1 VGEELPV
8 AKAISP
14 TQALQ
19 VSGRVQAHSFG
30 VTDATSSYAATGS
43 VYAFLFRSLGG
54 SGTYPFN
61 TAGTH
66 ALVIQGASS
75 GSQGDIAFATGNS
88 SPTIKMVIQKDGKIG
103 VGNAGAAPD
112 SVRSIYANYN
122 HVEFSGSS
130 MYGLD
135 VSIGGF
141 RTGSSHGS
149 GLTGIFADVHPTS
162 SNNQNWTGEI
172 GLIAY
177 EAFVRTTGGSGE
189 INGSVGFHMSN
200 PDQSG
205 VTFKHLYGV
214 RIDHLTR
221 GTSSN
226 YSLYTGSAK
235 GHFGGDLNYVGTL
248 TNTSDARIKTNVQ
261 TISSALSKVAQ
272 MRGVSYARL
281 DGTKESSVGLI
292 AQELE
297 AIAPELVKTGNEVE
311 TVIINEGT
319 ATEATITEVKSINYS
334 HLVAYLIEAIKELN
348 AKVTVLEG

>member
-1 VGEELPV
+1 
-8 AKAISP
+8 
-14 TQALQ
+14 
-19 VSGRVQAHSFG
+19 
-30 VTDATSSYAATGS
+30 
-43 VYAFLFRSLGG
+43 
-54 SGTYPFN
+54 
-61 TAGTH
+61 
-66 ALVIQGASS
+66 
-75 GSQGDIAFATGNS
+75 
-88 SPTIKMVIQKDGKIG
+88 

-172 GLIAY
+172 GLIAF

-205 VTFKHLYGV
+205 ATFKHLYGV

-226 YSLYTGSAK
+226 YSIYTGSAQA
-235 GHFGGDLNYVGTL
+235 HFGGDVNYVGTL
-248 TNTSDARIKTNVQ
+248 TDVSDSRIKTNVQ
-261 TISSALSKVAQ
+261 TISSALSKVVQ

-281 DGTKESSVGLI
+281 DGNKSSVGLI

-297 AIAPELVKTGNEVE
+297 AIAPELVRTGNEVE
-311 TVIINEGT
+311 EVIINEGT
-319 ATEATITEVKSINYS
+319 ATEATLTDIKSINYS

-348 AKVTVLEG
+348 AKITVLEG